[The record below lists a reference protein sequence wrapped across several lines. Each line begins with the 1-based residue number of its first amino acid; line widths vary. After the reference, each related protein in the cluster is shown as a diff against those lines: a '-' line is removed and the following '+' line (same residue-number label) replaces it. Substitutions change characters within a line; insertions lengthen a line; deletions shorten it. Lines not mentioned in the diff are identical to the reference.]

1 MSLWFVVMRI
11 PDHPTLIRA
20 QLKARL
26 ARLGSDQALL
36 AATLAEVHKRCG
48 RKTCR
53 CLTHGE
59 LHTAWHLT
67 YKVEGKTRT
76 VYVPLDLLD
85 EVRSWIDNHKRHK
98 TLLNEIHQLTVALVR
113 THVQTRKRKAGRP

>member
-1 MSLWFVVMRI
+1 MRI

-20 QLKARL
+20 QLQARL
-26 ARLGSDQALL
+26 ARLQSVVPML

-53 CLTHGE
+53 CRTQGE

-67 YKVEGKTRT
+67 HKVQGKTRT
-76 VYVPLDLLD
+76 VYVPLELLHD
-85 EVRSWIDNHKRHK
+85 VRSWIDNHKHHK
-98 TLLNEIHQLTVALVR
+98 ILLAEIHQLTLALVH
-113 THVQTRKRKAGRP
+113 THVQTRQRQAGRP